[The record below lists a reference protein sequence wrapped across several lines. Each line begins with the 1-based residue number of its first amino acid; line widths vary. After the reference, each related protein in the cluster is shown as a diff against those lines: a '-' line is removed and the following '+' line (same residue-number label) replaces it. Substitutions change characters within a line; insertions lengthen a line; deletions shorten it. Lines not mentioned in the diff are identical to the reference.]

1 MSILGNLFSRILGH
15 KASAAAASPPPSAT
29 APAKPTAAPPG
40 ASAVP
45 PVPNTGGAPASAAPR
60 VARMDDVELEPLLD
74 ALVKT
79 NGQKLDW
86 RHSIVDLMKAVGM
99 ESSLAERKEL
109 AKELRIHR
117 GHGRLRED
125 EPMAASRSAQ
135 SDRRQRRQG
144 AGGSEGLTGKE
155 DVPALLASATKR
167 AAPRRGVSSSRPRRR
182 GGEAPRNLQ
191 GSERRTTHGR
201 GMRGRGCIAALG
213 VPGTARDRY

>member
-109 AKELRIHR
+109 AKELGYTGDMGDSAKMNLWLHR
-117 GHGRLRED
+117 EVLNQI
-125 EPMAASRSAQ
+125 AAN
-135 SDRRQRRQG
+135 
-144 AGGSEGLTGKE
+144 GGK
-155 DVPALLASATKR
+155 VPA
-167 AAPRRGVSSSRPRRR
+167 
-182 GGEAPRNLQ
+182 
-191 GSERRTTHGR
+191 
-201 GMRGRGCIAALG
+201 ALK
-213 VPGTARDRY
+213 D